1 MYIQLLV
8 CSWNLERIRSQETQ
22 NIHDSMHRP
31 KSNLFVKCRQTYISE
46 LISPISEMSFAR
58 GFTNRKELRYY
69 MLTWLLSTPMW
80 HLVSTPMW
88 HRLSNDWLSFLAPKR
103 RTLLPGLCLQLTPVT

>member
-22 NIHDSMHRP
+22 SIHDSMHRP

-80 HLVSTPMW
+80 H
-88 HRLSNDWLSFLAPKR
+88 RLSNDWLSFLAPKR
-103 RTLLPGLCLQLTPVT
+103 RMLLPGLCLRLTQIT